1 MSSTLFSSTSDFAVQ
16 GLQDQSSNARV
27 NIGIKRMGDID
38 IKPFQNTCKQ
48 RFSPDEAMVQA
59 STLCSLWQDNL
70 TDPNWHPFKVVTI
83 DGDSQVPEYVYLII
97 IMREGFDRKET
108 I

>member
-1 MSSTLFSSTSDFAVQ
+1 MMSYTLFSSTSYFVVQ

-48 RFSPDEAMVQA
+48 KFSPDEAMVQA

-83 DGDSQVPEYVYLII
+83 DGDSQVLEFVFLII
-97 IMREGFDRKET
+97 LLVTVES
-108 I
+108 